1 MEGGGGGKRIDLPTI
16 YITINTSILCLI
28 FKSKRFRK
36 FYTAI
41 NTMTDHVPIEDAL
54 FESLLTKETFDGYE
68 DPEKFK
74 EYIPKIEKYKKALED
89 GILDEY
95 KIDLPKPIDE
105 LVEEQLD
112 AVEYLYQ
119 AKLLTPEEFEITD
132 SSATDIVKNIGEG
145 KWTAAQVFKA
155 FAHRGTIAHQFTNCA
170 HQLFVDEGL
179 KHAEKLDEYQK
190 KNGKLIGP
198 LHGVPI
204 SLKEQSG
211 YKGKITHAGYVGLI
225 DNITTKHS
233 VTTQLLSDLG
243 AVFYIRTTQ
252 PQTLMHLCSGNNFSE
267 KTKCP
272 FNIALSSG
280 GSSSGE
286 GAVVSF
292 GGSAIG
298 IGSDIGGSV
307 RSPAAFSGCHGLRPT
322 TRRLSTLGGVSSGA
336 GQESVPAVYGPL
348 TRSISDIE
356 YLMKV
361 YINEGRPWDHDA
373 WSLYMPWRDVPKS
386 QARDLTIAV
395 IRDDGLVR
403 PSPPIRRGVNTV
415 VEKLKEAGVKVIEFD
430 PPNTELAY
438 ETVNKMYCCD
448 GNEKQRELLAKSGE
462 PLQKLTKWS
471 LNYGE
476 GARHYT
482 IQENRKL
489 NVTRDELRNEYNDF
503 MVQNK
508 VDFILSPVYNNV
520 APRPG
525 RVYNWSYTTL
535 FNILDLPTLAFQ
547 TGLNQDPKI
556 DVWTEEDKKYKFRS
570 KLEQLEN
577 NNYKPGDFKHAPI
590 ALQLSGRRY
599 RDEEVVAAGKLIVD
613 DILKVNL
620 LH

>member
-1 MEGGGGGKRIDLPTI
+1 
-16 YITINTSILCLI
+16 
-28 FKSKRFRK
+28 
-36 FYTAI
+36 
-41 NTMTDHVPIEDAL
+41 MTDHIPIEDAL
-54 FESLLTKETFDGYE
+54 FESLLTKETFQGYE

-74 EYIPKIEKYKKALED
+74 QYIPKIEQYKKALED
-89 GILDEY
+89 GILEEY
-95 KIDLPKPIDE
+95 KVDFPKPIEE
-105 LVEEQLD
+105 LVDEQLD
-112 AVEYLYQ
+112 AVEYLYKH
-119 AKLLTPEEFEITD
+119 KLLTPEEFEITD
-132 SSATDIVKNIGEG
+132 STATEIVKNIGDG
-145 KWTAAQVFKA
+145 KWTAVQVFKA

-179 KHAEKLDEYQK
+179 KHAQKLDEYQK

-225 DNITTKHS
+225 DNIAPKHS
-233 VTTQLLSDLG
+233 VTTQILSDLG

-336 GQESVPAVYGPL
+336 GQESVPSVFGPL
-348 TRSISDIE
+348 ARSIGDIE
-356 YLMKV
+356 HMMKV
-361 YINEGRPWDHDA
+361 TINEGHPWDYDN
-373 WSLYMPWRDVPKS
+373 WSLYMPWREVSKPVAK
-386 QARDLTIAV
+386 DLTIAV
-395 IRDDGLVR
+395 IRDNGLVR
-403 PSPPIRRGVNTV
+403 PSPPIRRGVDTV
-415 VEKLKEAGVKVIEFD
+415 VKKLKEAGVNIIEFN
-430 PPNTELAY
+430 PPNIELAIK
-438 ETVNKMYCCD
+438 TAVQLFASD

-462 PLQKLTKWS
+462 PLQMLTKWG

-476 GARHYT
+476 EVNYT
-482 IQENRKL
+482 IQDHRKL
-489 NVTRDELRNEYNDF
+489 NATRDALRNEYNDY

-508 VDFILSPVYNNV
+508 VDFILSPAYNNV
-520 APRPG
+520 APRPTEA
-525 RVYNWSYTTL
+525 YNWSYTTL
-535 FNILDLPTLAFQ
+535 FNLLDLPTLAFQ
-547 TGLNQDPKI
+547 TGLKQDPEV
-556 DVWTEEDKKYKFRS
+556 DVWTEEDMRYEYRS
-570 KLEQLEN
+570 KIEELEN
-577 NNYKPGDFKHAPI
+577 MNYNPEKFKHAPI

-620 LH
+620 FH